1 MKNIE
6 KYLDTLL
13 ENTDAFECTACKLR
27 LGYDPCEDANSNN
40 IEFCD
45 CQVALNKKWLKSEYI
60 PEEAISILKALHP
73 TLKYIYRDEHDVNVS
88 NVPYNSSDLSY
99 SGQRVYYL
107 TPMFDYSLFSSLPLD
122 TTLLISDVISR
133 TFLME
138 D

>member
-13 ENTDAFECTACKLR
+13 ENTDAFECTTCKLR
-27 LGYDPCEDANSNN
+27 LGYDPCESGINGAK
-40 IEFCD
+40 EFCD
-45 CQVALNKKWLKSEYI
+45 PNVELNKKWLKAEYI
-60 PEEAISILKALHP
+60 PEDVNNILKALHP
-73 TLKYIYRDEHDVNVS
+73 TIRYIYKDEHDVVVS
-88 NVPYNSSDLSY
+88 NLPYNPNRMPCPGERTY
-99 SGQRVYYL
+99 WL
-107 TPMFDYSLFSSLPLD
+107 TPMFDYSLFLSLPLD